1 MGIPDRSTCS
11 LSSKAGVMMTSGAAS
26 APGDGEGPV
35 DSGTGT
41 VGADSRHESRDC
53 GS

>member
-11 LSSKAGVMMTSGAAS
+11 LSGKAGVMMTSGAAS

-41 VGADSRHESRDC
+41 VGAEGEERAS
-53 GS
+53 